1 MNLAESSSRDLL
13 ALHAKIA
20 DVLRERGILRTSN
33 NPTGDLA
40 EHLFCTARKLERE
53 KNSRHGFDARDPND
67 GKRYQIKA
75 RRCAPQDK
83 LRQLSAIRNLDLAD
97 FDFLIGIVF
106 SLDYKIQ
113 RAAQIPYATVKELV
127 TLDGHVN
134 GHRFLLKDD
143 VWNVP
148 GVKDITDELKTVD
161 LG

>member
-1 MNLAESSSRDLL
+1 M
-13 ALHAKIA
+13 
-20 DVLRERGILRTSN
+20 
-33 NPTGDLA
+33 
-40 EHLFCTARKLERE
+40 
-53 KNSRHGFDARDPND
+53 
-67 GKRYQIKA
+67 
-75 RRCAPQDK
+75 
-83 LRQLSAIRNLDLAD
+83 RQLSAIRNLDLAD